1 MKFIIK
7 KLISVVLT
15 LLLVSI
21 MIFLVFQVLPGN
33 PAEIILG
40 VEADEQQIAQLEKE
54 LGVDKPM
61 YVRYGTW
68 LKDLVRGDMGKSL
81 KYGVNVRDLFESRFP
96 VTLFLTVYSLVLTII
111 IGIPLGIW
119 IASKDGKWYSSFLAA
134 LTQLGISV
142 PSFWLGFILILILSV
157 KLNIFPTFGYNA
169 MGGNLFDKIYKFF
182 LPALSI
188 AIPNIATVVRYLRT
202 AILDQVRR
210 DYVRTA
216 RVKGRSFNEILYFHV
231 LRNALIPVIT
241 ILGIILTSSVGGSIV
256 IENVFALPGL
266 GSLIVQSVSSRDFPL
281 IQSIVVVVA
290 AMIIL
295 INFVIDILYRVVDP
309 RIRGGE

>member
-1 MKFIIK
+1 MKFVIK

-61 YVRYGTW
+61 HIRYATW
-68 LKDLVRGDMGKSL
+68 LKDLVRGDMGRSL
-81 KYGVNVRDLFESRFP
+81 KYGVDVRELFVSRFP
-96 VTLFLTVYSLVLTII
+96 VTLFLTVYSLVLTVL

-134 LTQLGISV
+134 LTQLGISI
-142 PSFWLGFILILILSV
+142 PSFWLGFILILIFSV
-157 KLNIFPTFGYNA
+157 KLNIFPTFGYNV
-169 MGGNLFDKIYKFF
+169 MGGNFFDKLYKFF
-182 LPALSI
+182 IPALSI

-216 RVKGRSFNEILYFHV
+216 RVKGRSFNEILYLHV

-290 AMIIL
+290 AMIIF
-295 INFVIDILYRVVDP
+295 INFIIDILYRVIDP

>member
-1 MKFIIK
+1 MKFVIK

-61 YVRYGTW
+61 HIRYATW
-68 LKDLVRGDMGKSL
+68 LKNLVRGDMGRSL
-81 KYGVNVRDLFESRFP
+81 KYGVDVKDLFVNRFP
-96 VTLFLTVYSLVLTII
+96 VTLFLTVYSLVLTIL

-119 IASKDGKWYSSFLAA
+119 IASKDGKWYSSFIAA

-142 PSFWLGFILILILSV
+142 PSFWLGFILILIFSV
-157 KLNIFPTFGYNA
+157 KLNIFPTFGHNA
-169 MGGNLFDKIYKFF
+169 MGGNFLDKLYKFF

-290 AMIIL
+290 AMIIF
-295 INFVIDILYRVVDP
+295 INFVIDILYRVIDP